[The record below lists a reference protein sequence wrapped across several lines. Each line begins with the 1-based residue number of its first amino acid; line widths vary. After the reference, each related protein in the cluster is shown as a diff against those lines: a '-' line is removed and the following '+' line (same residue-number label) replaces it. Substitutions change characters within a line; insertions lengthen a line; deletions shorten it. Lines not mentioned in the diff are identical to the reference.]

1 MLKKFKTV
9 CFTGHRNIPPDERK
23 LIVKKLEQTIKKL
36 IEMGY
41 VYFGTGG
48 ALGFDTIAAQT
59 VLKLKMKY
67 PHIRL
72 ILVLPCETQADKWSD
87 EDKTIYYDIKSKADK
102 SICISQNYTNECL
115 FKRNRHLVDNSN
127 LCLCYY
133 KHNKGG
139 TAYTVHYAIS
149 KQKLVINIADE
160 IPNDLD
166 SNYLN
171 ISMYPN
177 YTFVRDYRDNKSEES
192 VSDKKMRIEGIKTLC
207 GDGLIDTSNP
217 LYRIPKAIIP
227 NDAITFE
234 RLLPKLDKFTELG
247 KGTIR
252 AVIDYYMWES
262 YFEIYLKHLEFFTE
276 EDFLLLQDIS
286 RNTNSFT
293 VYSTEDGGVRLWIL
307 IHYFDDIYELDE
319 EVF

>member
-1 MLKKFKTV
+1 MNQKVKTV
-9 CFTGHRNIPPDERK
+9 CFTGHRKIPPSEIE
-23 LIVKKLEQTIKKL
+23 LVSHKLEETIIKL

-41 VYFGTGG
+41 EFFGTGG

-59 VLKLKMKY
+59 VLKLKVKY
-67 PHIRL
+67 PKIKL
-72 ILVLPCETQADKWSD
+72 ILVLPCETQADLWD
-87 EDKTIYYDIKSKADK
+87 ANDKEIYNNIKAKADK
-102 SICISQNYTNECL
+102 SVCISNSFTNQCL

-127 LCLCYY
+127 LCVCYY

-139 TAYTVHYAIS
+139 TAYTVNYAIS

-160 IPNDLD
+160 IPNDID

-227 NDAITFE
+227 ADALTFE

-307 IHYFDDIYELDE
+307 IHYFDDIYELDKE
-319 EVF
+319 MF

>member
-1 MLKKFKTV
+1 MNQKAKTV
-9 CFTGHRNIPPDERK
+9 CFTGHRKIPPSEIGF
-23 LIVKKLEQTIKKL
+23 LSKKLEETVIRL

-41 VYFGTGG
+41 EFFGTGG
-48 ALGFDTIAAQT
+48 ALGFDTLAAQT
-59 VLKLKMKY
+59 ILKLRVKY
-67 PHIRL
+67 PNIKL
-72 ILVLPCETQADKWSD
+72 ILVLPCETQADLWD
-87 EDKTIYYDIKSKADK
+87 ADDKEVYFDIKSKADK
-102 SICISQNYTNECL
+102 SVCISENFTNQCL

-127 LCLCYY
+127 LCVCYY
-133 KHNKGG
+133 KSDKGG
-139 TAYTVHYAIS
+139 TAYTVNYAIS
-149 KQKLVINIADE
+149 KQVLVVNLADE
-160 IPNDLD
+160 IPNDNNG
-166 SNYLN
+166 NYLN

-177 YTFVRDYRDNKSEES
+177 YIFSQDYRENKTEES
-192 VSDKKMRIEGIKTLC
+192 LIHKKRRIEGIKTLC

-262 YFEIYLKHLEFFTE
+262 YIEIYMKHLEFFTE

-286 RNTNSFT
+286 RSTNSFT
-293 VYSTEDGGVRLWIL
+293 VQSTEDGGIRLWIL
-307 IHYFDDIYELDE
+307 IHYFDEIY
-319 EVF
+319 

>member
-1 MLKKFKTV
+1 MLKKVKTV
-9 CFTGHRNIPPDERK
+9 CFTGHRKISLKEQALVAD
-23 LIVKKLEQTIKKL
+23 KLEETVKKL

-41 VYFGTGG
+41 VYFGAGG
-48 ALGFDTIAAQT
+48 ALGFDTLAAEM
-59 VLKLKMKY
+59 VLKLKVLY

-72 ILVLPCETQADKWSD
+72 ILVLPCETQAKKWND
-87 EDKTIYYDIKSKADK
+87 EDKKIYYDIKSKADK
-102 SICISQNYTNECL
+102 SIFISQNYTNECL

-127 LCLCYY
+127 LCVCYY

-139 TAYTVHYAIS
+139 TAYTVNYAIS

-160 IPNDLD
+160 IPNDED

-177 YTFVRDYRDNKSEES
+177 YVFKQDYRDDKTVES
-192 VSDKKMRIEGIKTLC
+192 IIDKKMRIEGIKTLC
-207 GDGLIDTSNP
+207 SDGLIDTSNP

-247 KGTIR
+247 KGVIR

-262 YFEIYLKHLEFFTE
+262 YIEIYLKHLEFFTE

-286 RNTNSFT
+286 RSTNSFT
-293 VYSTEDGGVRLWIL
+293 VYSTEDGGIRLWIL
-307 IHYFDDIYELDE
+307 IHYFDEIYKLE
-319 EVF
+319 EDAF

>member
-1 MLKKFKTV
+1 MNQKVKTV
-9 CFTGHRNIPPDERK
+9 CFTGHRSIPPNERK
-23 LIVKKLEQTIKKL
+23 LIALKLEETIKRL

-48 ALGFDTIAAQT
+48 ALGFDTIAAET
-59 VLKLKMKY
+59 VLKLKVKY

-72 ILVLPCETQADKWSD
+72 ILVLPCQTQADKWSD
-87 EDKTIYYDIKSKADK
+87 EDKEIYYDIKSKADK

-127 LCLCYY
+127 LCVCYY

-139 TAYTVHYAIS
+139 TAYTVNYAIS

-160 IPNDLD
+160 IPNDED

-177 YTFVRDYRDNKSEES
+177 YVFKRDYRDDKTTES
-192 VSDKKMRIEGIKTLC
+192 IIDKKMRIEGIKTLC
-207 GDGLIDTSNP
+207 GDSLVDTSNP

-234 RLLPKLDKFTELG
+234 RLIPKLDKFTELG
-247 KGTIR
+247 KGTMR

-262 YFEIYLKHLEFFTE
+262 YFEIFLPHLEFCTE
-276 EDFLLLQDIS
+276 EDYMLLQDIS

-293 VYSTEDGGVRLWIL
+293 VYSAEDGGVRLWIL
-307 IHYFDDIYELDE
+307 IHYFDEIYELDE
-319 EVF
+319 EMF

>member
-1 MLKKFKTV
+1 MQKRFKTV

-23 LIVKKLEQTIKKL
+23 LIVKKLEQTVKKL

-59 VLKLKMKY
+59 VLKMKMKY

-72 ILVLPCETQADKWSD
+72 ILVLPCQTQADKWSD
-87 EDKTIYYDIKSKADK
+87 ADKAIYYDIKFKADK
-102 SICISQNYTNECL
+102 SVCISQTYTNECL

-127 LCLCYY
+127 LCVCYY

-139 TAYTVHYAIS
+139 TAYTVNYAIS
-149 KQKLVINIADE
+149 NQKLMINIADE
-160 IPNDLD
+160 IPNNMD

-177 YTFVRDYRDNKSEES
+177 YVFVRDYRNNKSEES
-192 VSDKKMRIEGIKTLC
+192 ILDKKMRIEGIKTLC

-227 NDAITFE
+227 TDALTFE

-262 YFEIYLKHLEFFTE
+262 YIEIFLPHLEFCTD
-276 EDFLLLQDIS
+276 EDFKLLQDIS
-286 RNTNSFT
+286 QNTNSFT

-307 IHYFDDIYELDE
+307 IHYFDEVYELDE
-319 EVF
+319 EMF

>member
-1 MLKKFKTV
+1 MNQKVKTV
-9 CFTGHRNIPPDERK
+9 CFTGHRKIPPSEIE
-23 LIVKKLEQTIKKL
+23 LVSQKLEETIIKL

-41 VYFGTGG
+41 EFFGTGG
-48 ALGFDTIAAQT
+48 ALGFDTLAAQT
-59 VLKLKMKY
+59 ILKLKSKY
-67 PHIRL
+67 PQVRL
-72 ILVLPCETQADKWSD
+72 ILVLPCETQADLWNKD
-87 EDKTIYYDIKSKADK
+87 DKEIYYEIKSKADK
-102 SICISQNYTNECL
+102 SVCISNSFTNECL

-127 LCLCYY
+127 LCVCYY

-139 TAYTVHYAIS
+139 TAYTVNYAIS

-171 ISMYPN
+171 ISKYPN

-227 NDAITFE
+227 SDALTFE

-252 AVIDYYMWES
+252 AVIDYYIWES
-262 YFEIYLKHLEFFTE
+262 YIEIYLPFLEFCTD
-276 EDFLLLQDIS
+276 EDFKLLQDIS

-307 IHYFDDIYELDE
+307 IHYFDEIYELDE
-319 EVF
+319 DLF

>member
-1 MLKKFKTV
+1 MQKRFKTV

-23 LIVKKLEQTIKKL
+23 LIAKKLEQTVKKL

-59 VLKLKMKY
+59 VLKMKMKY

-72 ILVLPCETQADKWSD
+72 ILVLPCQTQADKWSN
-87 EDKTIYYDIKSKADK
+87 EDKKIYYDIKFKADK
-102 SICISQNYTNECL
+102 SVCISQTYTNECL

-127 LCLCYY
+127 LCVCYY

-139 TAYTVHYAIS
+139 TAYTVNYAIS

-160 IPNDLD
+160 IPNDMD

-177 YTFVRDYRDNKSEES
+177 YVFVRNYRDNKSEES
-192 VSDKKMRIEGIKTLC
+192 ILDKKMRIEGIKTLC

-227 NDAITFE
+227 ADALTFE
-234 RLLPKLDKFTELG
+234 RLLPKLDEFTELG

-262 YFEIYLKHLEFFTE
+262 YIEIFLPHLEFCTK
-276 EDFLLLQDIS
+276 EDYILLQDIS

-293 VYSTEDGGVRLWIL
+293 VFSTEDGGVRLWIL
-307 IHYFDDIYELDE
+307 IHYFDEIYELDK
-319 EVF
+319 

>member
-1 MLKKFKTV
+1 MFITNF
-9 CFTGHRNIPPDERK
+9 CFE
-23 LIVKKLEQTIKKL
+23 
-36 IEMGY
+36 
-41 VYFGTGG
+41 
-48 ALGFDTIAAQT
+48 IA
-59 VLKLKMKY
+59 
-67 PHIRL
+67 
-72 ILVLPCETQADKWSD
+72 
-87 EDKTIYYDIKSKADK
+87 
-102 SICISQNYTNECL
+102 
-115 FKRNRHLVDNSN
+115 
-127 LCLCYY
+127 
-133 KHNKGG
+133 
-139 TAYTVHYAIS
+139 
-149 KQKLVINIADE
+149 
-160 IPNDLD
+160 NDMD

-192 VSDKKMRIEGIKTLC
+192 VLDKKMKIEGIKTLC

-234 RLLPKLDKFTELG
+234 RLLPKLDKFTKLG

-262 YFEIYLKHLEFFTE
+262 YFEICLNHLDFFTE

-319 EVF
+319 EMF